1 MLFEPYKDE
10 LEYIE
15 RIHKYNEKE
24 YTIIRLTDTMLKKH
38 IIDANV
44 FVQDILDKY
53 GLMDFS
59 QLKYGD
65 KKMLPSD
72 LYVGNDEFKTTM
84 SCYRA
89 KTRGDERF
97 WMYGSDFK

>member
-15 RIHKYNEKE
+15 RIHNYNEKE
-24 YTIIRLTDTMLKKH
+24 YTIIRLTPTMLEKS

-53 GLMDFS
+53 GVMTFS
-59 QLKYGD
+59 QLKNGEKRNYLRSY
-65 KKMLPSD
+65 MLVIIS
-72 LYVGNDEFKTTM
+72 LIL
-84 SCYRA
+84 
-89 KTRGDERF
+89 
-97 WMYGSDFK
+97 